1 MANFEH
7 NVMVALYWGGEI
19 ITEMNGFSG
28 QHGYHMNL
36 LAQNHE
42 FATVSQ
48 PHYAEPIAQPPFQ
61 QFLMR
66 DQRSF
71 GEGSSSQRHVD
82 NSPRE
87 YEDRENE
94 TNVDPYSDVNAEIS
108 EESSE
113 EDEPSKDDGE
123 SESDEDINDARD
135 FSQNDIGINLPNQF
149 ERDVFEVQN
158 HDVPY
163 FRTLDNEED
172 VFMSTCESE
181 MEYCS
186 VWSKDA
192 TKDLKKGMFF
202 SSKEKLKRVV
212 TIWSSKKNKEFKVVT
227 SNKSLW
233 VVRCKFHT
241 LLGCLWFL
249 RGRKVGDN
257 LWKIGKYIENDR
269 CETEGLSRGHANLNT
284 NLIASLILNQIQK
297 NPKVLVV
304 DVISKVHEKFGHQIT
319 YRKAWLGRQRAF
331 ELVYR
336 DVKKSFSDLPKFF
349 AAFQHFNHGTVVE
362 WKHEESI
369 SSLEVKT
376 FKFVFWAFKSC
387 IDGFRTCRPVISVD
401 GTHMY
406 GKYEIKLLIVVG
418 IDGSDNI
425 LPLAFA
431 IVDKESKEAWKR
443 FFRNLSA
450 HVIKD
455 REDICVI
462 SDRAKG
468 ILTSL
473 QELRRFQEP
482 RVFHR
487 YCIRH
492 LKSNFQSRF
501 PNKDLS
507 RLMWRAASAHQVRK
521 FESLIWQIREENEE
535 AYEYLMEIPLD
546 KWTVS
551 QDGGKRWG
559 VLTTNL
565 SESFN
570 GVLKKE
576 RGLPVTTMVRLSLE
590 QTVERYTRRSQKAQQ
605 LLEQDELWTKRFKMK
620 WEKNYESSKRH
631 FVFYW
636 NIPTGVYEVNLH
648 FPCSHVMKVIDRM
661 GGLARNF
668 VSEHFTVENYVA
680 TYSGSFSPIGHE
692 AYWPSP
698 NFRMESNEFYRRL
711 NRSRTTRIPNEM
723 DRGATVYERACGL
736 CRQTGHDR
744 RRCPDRN

>member
-1 MANFEH
+1 MEEILKAITTLCIKVDSMDNEIQKLKTNEDNLKSKASQQHDYKNAELRRSKDGKNPELKGDDGKLLKTH
-7 NVMVALYWGGEI
+7 NICLNTA
-19 ITEMNGFSG
+19 
-28 QHGYHMNL
+28 
-36 LAQNHE
+36 
-42 FATVSQ
+42 
-48 PHYAEPIAQPPFQ
+48 AEPIAQPPFQ
-61 QFLMR
+61 QLLMC

-87 YEDRENE
+87 YEGRENE

-149 ERDVFEVQN
+149 ERDVSEVQN

-186 VWSKDA
+186 VWSEDA

-202 SSKEKLKRVV
+202 SSKEELKRAM
-212 TIWSSKKNKEFKVVT
+212 TIWSLKKNKEFKVMT

-257 LWKIGKYIENDR
+257 LWKIGKYIENHR

-331 ELVYR
+331 ELVYG
-336 DVKKSFSDLPKFF
+336 DFKKSFSDLPKFF

-362 WKHEESI
+362 WKHEESM
-369 SSLEVKT
+369 SSLE
-376 FKFVFWAFKSC
+376 
-387 IDGFRTCRPVISVD
+387 
-401 GTHMY
+401 
-406 GKYEIKLLIVVG
+406 
-418 IDGSDNI
+418 
-425 LPLAFA
+425 
-431 IVDKESKEAWKR
+431 
-443 FFRNLSA
+443 
-450 HVIKD
+450 
-455 REDICVI
+455 
-462 SDRAKG
+462 
-468 ILTSL
+468 
-473 QELRRFQEP
+473 
-482 RVFHR
+482 
-487 YCIRH
+487 
-492 LKSNFQSRF
+492 
-501 PNKDLS
+501 DLS

-535 AYEYLMEIPLD
+535 TYEYLMEMPLD

-551 QDGGKRWG
+551 HDGGKRWG

-570 GVLKKE
+570 GVLKKV
-576 RGLPVTTMVRLSLE
+576 RGLPVTAMVRLSLE

-605 LLEQDELWTKRFKMK
+605 LLEQDELWTERFKMK

-636 NIPTGVYEVNLH
+636 NIPTGVCEVRSIQVDGNGGNPHCVSLNERKCDCGKWVNLH
-648 FPCSHVMKVIDRM
+648 FPCSHVMKVTDRM

-680 TYSGSFSPIGHE
+680 TYFGSFSPVGHE

-698 NFRMESNEFYRRL
+698 NFRMESNKLYRRL
-711 NRSRTTRIPNEM
+711 NRSRKTRIPNEM

>member
-1 MANFEH
+1 MC
-7 NVMVALYWGGEI
+7 
-19 ITEMNGFSG
+19 
-28 QHGYHMNL
+28 
-36 LAQNHE
+36 
-42 FATVSQ
+42 
-48 PHYAEPIAQPPFQ
+48 
-61 QFLMR
+61 

-82 NSPRE
+82 KSSRE
-87 YEDRENE
+87 YEGRENE

-149 ERDVFEVQN
+149 ERDVSEVQN

-163 FRTLDNEED
+163 FRSLDNEED
-172 VFMSTCESE
+172 VFMSICESE

-186 VWSKDA
+186 VWSEDA
-192 TKDLKKGMFF
+192 TKDLKK
-202 SSKEKLKRVV
+202 
-212 TIWSSKKNKEFKVVT
+212 
-227 SNKSLW
+227 
-233 VVRCKFHT
+233 
-241 LLGCLWFL
+241 
-249 RGRKVGDN
+249 
-257 LWKIGKYIENDR
+257 
-269 CETEGLSRGHANLNT
+269 
-284 NLIASLILNQIQK
+284 
-297 NPKVLVV
+297 
-304 DVISKVHEKFGHQIT
+304 
-319 YRKAWLGRQRAF
+319 
-331 ELVYR
+331 
-336 DVKKSFSDLPKFF
+336 
-349 AAFQHFNHGTVVE
+349 
-362 WKHEESI
+362 
-369 SSLEVKT
+369 
-376 FKFVFWAFKSC
+376 
-387 IDGFRTCRPVISVD
+387 VD

-418 IDGSDNI
+418 IDGNDNI

-431 IVDKESKEAWKR
+431 IVDKESKEAWKW

-455 REDICVI
+455 RKDICVI

-507 RLMWRAASAHQVRK
+507 RLMWRAASTHQVRK

-551 QDGGKRWG
+551 HDGGKRWG

-570 GVLKKE
+570 GVLKKA
-576 RGLPVTTMVRLSLE
+576 RGLPVTAMVRLSLE

-636 NIPTGVYEVNLH
+636 NIPTGVYEVRSKQVDGNGGNPHCVSLNERKCDCGKWVNLH
-648 FPCSHVMKVIDRM
+648 FPCSHIMKVTDRM

-680 TYSGSFSPIGHE
+680 TYFGSFSPVGHE

-698 NFRMESNEFYRRL
+698 NFRMESNELYHRL

-736 CRQTGHDR
+736 CRQTVHDR